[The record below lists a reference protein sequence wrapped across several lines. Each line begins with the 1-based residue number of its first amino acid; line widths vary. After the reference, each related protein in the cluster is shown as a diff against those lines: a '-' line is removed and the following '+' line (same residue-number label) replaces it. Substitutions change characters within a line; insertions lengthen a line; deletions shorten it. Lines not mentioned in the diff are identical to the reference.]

1 MRYPDFSVL
10 FFLSVLL
17 LFKSLHNAYEL
28 YQDYIAYGLR
38 LLYDGKEEHMGA
50 LCYPCGGMAV
60 PYHLFLFQGQ
70 DNTAR

>member
-1 MRYPDFSVL
+1 MQRDLNPYITE
-10 FFLSVLL
+10 
-17 LFKSLHNAYEL
+17 Y
-28 YQDYIAYGLR
+28 YQTNYRYGLR